1 MKYAKTG
8 NGAGGFP
15 QPVIRLSREMY
26 GERRVLRESMYEYS
40 GQRRMVTERIRFIY
54 GRGGVGKN
62 GFGGTENRCRRYS
75 LWYTWIHPPVIVRKG
90 WKGDYR

>member
-26 GERRVLRESMYEYS
+26 GECRVLRESMYEYS
-40 GQRRMVTERIRFIY
+40 GQRRMVTER
-54 GRGGVGKN
+54 
-62 GFGGTENRCRRYS
+62 
-75 LWYTWIHPPVIVRKG
+75 HPVYI
-90 WKGDYR
+90 WKGRCSKERIRRN